1 MASWHQR
8 PGTKG
13 GGPWTNTLT
22 DRQLQEEEDRKE
34 RGFSGEKFTKLS
46 PTWRQQ
52 MATYNIALVEGT
64 LKIGFGSPA
73 QNDQIVRDVET
84 RLAEMVTASELVG
97 GDVLRVN
104 GPASL
109 PVAMVIAHAVC
120 HLYGAVACFDPKL
133 AKYVVAISHNP
144 SYTIGDLID

>member
-1 MASWHQR
+1 MS
-8 PGTKG
+8 
-13 GGPWTNTLT
+13 
-22 DRQLQEEEDRKE
+22 
-34 RGFSGEKFTKLS
+34 S
-46 PTWRQQ
+46 
-52 MATYNIALVEGT
+52 YNIALTEGT

-73 QNDQIVRDVET
+73 QNDQIVKDVEA
-84 RLAEMVTASELVG
+84 RLDEMAAASELVG

-109 PVAMVIAHAVC
+109 PVAMVIAHKVC

-144 SYTIGDLID
+144 SYNVGDLID